1 MKRILTIF
9 LFLFLTVLSFAGTI
23 KSVKL
28 NGAVLTMD
36 FAGSQKP
43 KYTMNYDEYNK
54 LIFLEFPDSTLT
66 GKINNKNFTGKYI
79 ESLEVVDYSG
89 SVGFFI
95 KLRKNISYSGGIAS
109 KGNNFVL
116 TFNDKSQKKQFTIAI
131 DAGHG
136 GKDPGAIGFK
146 KYYEKT

>member
-89 SVGFFI
+89 SVGF
-95 KLRKNISYSGGIAS
+95 LLN
-109 KGNNFVL
+109 
-116 TFNDKSQKKQFTIAI
+116 
-131 DAGHG
+131 
-136 GKDPGAIGFK
+136 
-146 KYYEKT
+146 